1 MSLFFA
7 SLNSG
12 SNANCYF
19 VGDAK
24 NAVLI
29 DAGLSCKET
38 LKRLQQMKLQTSTI
52 RAIFISHEHTD
63 HIKGVEVL
71 SRKLQ
76 IPVFISEAT
85 QSNSRLFFEPHL
97 IKRISSGSTTAFGS
111 ISVESFTKHH
121 DAADPFSFTVSS
133 HNVTVG
139 VFTDLGHAC
148 SNVVSAFSKCQAA
161 ILEANYDDTM
171 LDNGP
176 YPYYLKQRIKSEKGH
191 LSNAQALDLFLK
203 HKSEHLKHVML
214 GHLSKENNA
223 PDLVHR
229 LFSAHAGNT
238 AVHVASRYEAS
249 PVFMLQQIELG
260 YSVIE
265 RNLQPQLFA

>member
-1 MSLFFA
+1 MSLLFT

-12 SNANCYF
+12 SNANCYY
-19 VGDAK
+19 VGDAN

-29 DAGLSCKET
+29 DAGLSCRET
-38 LKRLQQMKLQTSTI
+38 LKRMQQLHLQPSSL
-52 RAIFISHEHTD
+52 RAIFISHEHSD

-85 QSNSRLFFEPHL
+85 QLHGRLFFEPHL
-97 IKRISSGSTTAFGS
+97 IKRIASGTSTTFGS
-111 ISVESFTKHH
+111 ISVEAFNKHH

-148 SNVVSAFSKCQAA
+148 NNVVSAFSKCHAA

-171 LDNGP
+171 LDTGP

-191 LSNAQALDLFLK
+191 LSNAQALALFLN
-203 HKSEHLKHVML
+203 HRSEHLQHVML

-223 PDLVHR
+223 PDLVQR
-229 LFSAHAGNT
+229 LFTSHAGNT
-238 AVHVASRYEAS
+238 SVHVASRYEAS
-249 PVFMLQQIELG
+249 PVFMVQQIDTGYTVFERQLQQ
-260 YSVIE
+260 
-265 RNLQPQLFA
+265 QLFV